1 MTEKRR
7 RKEGKIQNNMGS
19 GYTYVHY
26 CKIIYIG
33 WHVKTNTK
41 VTGYTDISALFSL
54 ISLIYPFIFCL
65 KWESSNL
72 QIPQMVHWELLA
84 RQSADTK
91 QKDKAIYI
99 YILNK
104 KPRRRRRIVHYFLNL
119 YNNKHTHMTYKIIS
133 PWYPN
138 NLWSFWLIKK
148 KKKHPATGIE
158 KDIPTKLLY
167 PKNNNW
173 IVYVPRK
180 SSPSLKGYWLRIIR
194 Y

>member
-19 GYTYVHY
+19 GNTYVHY
-26 CKIIYIG
+26 CNIYMG

-99 YILNK
+99 LNK
-104 KPRRRRRIVHYFLNL
+104 K
-119 YNNKHTHMTYKIIS
+119 NNKKKNCSLFFKYIYPLGILII
-133 PWYPN
+133 
-138 NLWSFWLIKK
+138 
-148 KKKHPATGIE
+148 
-158 KDIPTKLLY
+158 
-167 PKNNNW
+167 
-173 IVYVPRK
+173 YVV
-180 SSPSLKGYWLRIIR
+180 SGL
-194 Y
+194 